1 MAPNREFQQGDTAS
15 MKPNLLKHAYAT
27 FVAMFITMLSM
38 PAMAQSEGK
47 ARIILEAHNVW
58 SDGSGYQ
65 MLLDADH
72 NLYGDKIPAEGPIWD
87 DKNPPANLYD
97 GFEYKIPAQADP
109 STTPKYMV
117 QVYTISVSLR
127 LKRILK
133 YGLRAMLTALQGAT
147 IITLK
152 RAKPIVSRCIS

>member
-1 MAPNREFQQGDTAS
+1 

-117 QVYTISVSLR
+117 MDGEDYVDIPAVYTISVSLR